1 MHRCRE
7 SEVILAFVIRLGRSY
22 ILEIRGQVILMKI
35 ITFILLMTFG
45 ILDSQELKTRSFQN
59 LPEKSD
65 KPILIYMKTSW
76 CSICKIQIHQIERD
90 SELKRL
96 LNEKVDFI
104 VFDAEKSKEKI
115 KFFGKTYQY
124 ISNGNSGIHELAME
138 ISRNKKPLFPTWIL
152 IDSGEKVLFYQE
164 GLIDHRILKLQIN
177 TSTSLC
183 VTSNKKPSEN

>member
-1 MHRCRE
+1 
-7 SEVILAFVIRLGRSY
+7 
-22 ILEIRGQVILMKI
+22 MKI

-45 ILDSQELKTRSFQN
+45 ILDSQELKTCSFQN

-104 VFDAEKSKEKI
+104 VFDAEKSNEKI

>member
-177 TSTSLC
+177 TSTSHC
-183 VTSNKKPSEN
+183 VISNKKPSEN